1 MGRPLSVAQ
10 LEDTSVLDRQEKR
23 KERKQEKKAMKLQEK
38 EKALKKQK
46 IMRGKRAM
54 KAAKAK
60 QAKQAKQGKKWCVCG
75 TNKRALELLQNHVVD
90 STVVELRAPHA
101 VNRALHA
108 GICYIE
114 SGVLHLTFLS

>member
-1 MGRPLSVAQ
+1 MCNACSQNREV
-10 LEDTSVLDRQEKR
+10 LEEIGYTTAVRVCDKCVDLVR
-23 KERKQEKKAMKLQEK
+23 
-38 EKALKKQK
+38 
-46 IMRGKRAM
+46 
-54 KAAKAK
+54 
-60 QAKQAKQGKKWCVCG
+60 WCVCG

-101 VNRALHA
+101 VNRALHT